1 MKRVTAKLNRR
12 ERAIVLALGLAM
24 SLALSRL
31 LVPEAS
37 LVTRFFLLFL
47 LNLLLTLTLSAIAI
61 VLHRARPGALPPP
74 PLPPP
79 PSWAPLPSPPAMFV
93 PPMASTNGGWNRSAW
108 RGAPRRRI
116 TLEALVLVPLLA
128 IGMAIAFQ
136 AATGQGVDWTVG
148 FALVFGTMAS
158 LLFAA
163 WLVGSWGSFA
173 SPTIPPDRQAI
184 PKEVGLSPC
193 PSCGRVVAPG
203 PGLFAV
209 IVAFPWAVPRTLPW
223 LVRMARPPGGT
234 VDGRGALRLVWARDA

>member
-1 MKRVTAKLNRR
+1 MKRVTAKLSRR
-12 ERAIVLALGLAM
+12 DRAIVLVLSLAM

-74 PLPPP
+74 PLPLP
-79 PSWAPLPSPPAMFV
+79 PSWAPLPPSPAMFV

-108 RGAPRRRI
+108 RGAPRRRRI

-128 IGMAIAFQ
+128 IGMAITFQ
-136 AATGQGVDWTVG
+136 AATGQGLDWTVG

-163 WLVGSWGSFA
+163 WLMGSWGFFA

-184 PKEVGLSPC
+184 PKEVGLSLC
-193 PSCGRVVAPG
+193 PSCGRVVVRAWAYCG
-203 PGLFAV
+203 HCGLLLGRAQD
-209 IVAFPWAVPRTLPW
+209 PP
-223 LVRMARPPGGT
+223 MAG
-234 VDGRGALRLVWARDA
+234 